1 MIKNIYKSY
10 ITTIIGVLFFA
21 TDITYIFVKLTPDN
35 TIIMTLAAI
44 GIILLFMSD
53 KIAKRALNLIIDK
66 KI

>member
-21 TDITYIFVKLTPDN
+21 TDITYVFVKLTPDN

-53 KIAKRALNLIIDK
+53 KIAKPALNLIIDK